1 MNPTAI
7 LWPIGAL
14 ALMTF
19 AVLLLVPYRRFRAGF
34 ARQVRV
40 EDFRYG
46 ESANVPG
53 EVRLPNRNYMNL
65 LESPNLFYVAC
76 IVFYVTDLVDVQA
89 VAMAWVYVALRIA
102 HSVVHLTYNKV
113 MHRMMAFAAS
123 VTVLLAMWIHL
134 LLALPAA

>member
-1 MNPTAI
+1 M
-7 LWPIGAL
+7 
-14 ALMTF
+14 
-19 AVLLLVPYRRFRAGF
+19 RAD
-34 ARQVRV
+34 
-40 EDFRYG
+40 DFLYG

>member
-7 LWPIGAL
+7 LWPVGAL
-14 ALMTF
+14 AILTFSVLM
-19 AVLLLVPYRRFRAGF
+19 AVPYRRFRAGF
-34 ARQVRV
+34 AHQVRV

-53 EVRLPNRNYMNL
+53 EVSIPNRNYMNL

-76 IVFYVTDLVDVQA
+76 IVLYVTDLVDAPA
-89 VAMAWVYVALRIA
+89 VAMAWLYVGLRIA
-102 HSVVHLTYNKV
+102 HSIVHLTYNKV

-123 VTVLLAMWIHL
+123 TTVLLALWIHL
-134 LLALPAA
+134 LLSLPAA

>member
-7 LWPIGAL
+7 LWPVGAL
-14 ALMTF
+14 AILTF
-19 AVLLLVPYRRFRAGF
+19 AVLLVVPYRRFRAAF
-34 ARQVRV
+34 ARQVRA

-46 ESANVPG
+46 ESARVPG
-53 EVRLPNRNYMNL
+53 EVSIPNRNYMNL

-76 IVFYVTDLVDVQA
+76 IVFYVTDLVDSQA
-89 VAMAWVYVALRIA
+89 VAMAWVYVALRVA

-123 VTVLLAMWIHL
+123 ITVLLVMWIHL

>member
-7 LWPIGAL
+7 LWPVGAL
-14 ALMTF
+14 AILTF
-19 AVLLLVPYRRFRAGF
+19 AVLLAVPYRRFRAAF
-34 ARQVRV
+34 ARQVRAD
-40 EDFRYG
+40 DFLYG

-89 VAMAWVYVALRIA
+89 VAMAWVYLALRIA

>member
-7 LWPIGAL
+7 LWPVGAL
-14 ALMTF
+14 AILTF
-19 AVLLLVPYRRFRAGF
+19 AVLLAVPYRRFRAAF
-34 ARQVRV
+34 ARQVRAD
-40 EDFRYG
+40 DFRYG
-46 ESANVPG
+46 ESANVPV
-53 EVRLPNRNYMNL
+53 EVSIPNRNYMNL

-89 VAMAWVYVALRIA
+89 VAMAWVYLALRIA

>member
-7 LWPIGAL
+7 LWPVGAL
-14 ALMTF
+14 ALLTF
-19 AVLLLVPYRRFRAGF
+19 AVLLVVPYRRFRAGF

-53 EVRLPNRNYMNL
+53 DVSIPNRNYMNL
-65 LESPNLFYVAC
+65 LESPTLFYVAC
-76 IVFYVTDLVDVQA
+76 VVLYVTDLVDTSA
-89 VAMAWVYVALRIA
+89 VTMAWLYVALRVA
-102 HSVVHLTYNKV
+102 HTVVHLTYNKV
-113 MHRMMAFAAS
+113 MHRMMLFAMS
-123 VTVLLAMWIHL
+123 ITVLAAMWIHI